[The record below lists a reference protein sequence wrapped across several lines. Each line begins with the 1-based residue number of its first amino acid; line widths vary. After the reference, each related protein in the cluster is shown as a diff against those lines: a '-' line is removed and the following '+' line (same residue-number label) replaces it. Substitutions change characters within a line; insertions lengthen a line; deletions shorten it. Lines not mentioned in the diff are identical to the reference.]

1 MTGKK
6 FLKTLP
12 PLGVVAPPGVCRQ
25 LGDGDVGGNLAHTP
39 SQLLQRRLRS
49 NLWRTLGSCAPVSRD
64 HPRHLGSFGVSLFR
78 KSGLG
83 ICGN

>member
-25 LGDGDVGGNLAHTP
+25 LGDGDVGGNLAHRP
-39 SQLLQRRLRS
+39 SQLLQRRLRTCGAPS
-49 NLWRTLGSCAPVSRD
+49 APALPSLGIIRAIWVPLMSVCSDSR
-64 HPRHLGSFGVSLFR
+64 
-78 KSGLG
+78 GLG
-83 ICGN
+83 TCGN

>member
-25 LGDGDVGGNLAHTP
+25 LGDGDVGGNLAHTHAVSAFAAP
-39 SQLLQRRLRS
+39 AEKQLVAHPPLLRS
-49 NLWRTLGSCAPVSRD
+49 RLSGSSAPFGFLWCQFVQIVGEW
-64 HPRHLGSFGVSLFR
+64 G
-78 KSGLG
+78 
-83 ICGN
+83 